1 MTNKTIGILTI
12 ATLILVIAG
21 FSWVIFKK
29 KAADISEAPGATDAP
44 EKKDLVENLKISDD
58 E

>member
-29 KAADISEAPGATDAP
+29 KAADVSEAPDVVGAP
-44 EKKDLVENLKISDD
+44 EKKDLVEHLKISDD